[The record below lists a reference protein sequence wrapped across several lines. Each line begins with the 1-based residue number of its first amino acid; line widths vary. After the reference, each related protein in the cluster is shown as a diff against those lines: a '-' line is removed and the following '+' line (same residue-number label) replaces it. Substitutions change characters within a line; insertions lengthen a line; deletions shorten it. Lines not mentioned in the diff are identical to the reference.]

1 MSQRGSGARRLFP
14 GASEICVVLPRDGAA
29 LGPDGER
36 ALAGFRELLYRERAE
51 IEAECGVPARFVD
64 TDPGEGP
71 RWLIGPAACNPAIS
85 TYPRRGEGQA
95 GVWLDR
101 EREVLITDAPDLF
114 GVIEAISLIRTLV
127 MTGQDAVFVSECR
140 DLDEAIER
148 ITREVGWTYPS
159 FALRGLDWE
168 AICAQHREEVARAS
182 DPLAAM
188 QTWLAELQDAH
199 TWVKP
204 SPAPVPLPYEVW
216 VEGDTAVFTRVP
228 QGTAAWDAGVRP
240 GDVLLDEDTAGWWAR
255 TGSTPHAKPL
265 MTGYRLLSTP
275 VGVERTLA
283 ARRADGQRVE
293 WREVGSIDPPYP
305 LVTWTRLPSGS
316 GYLRI
321 EAWRADRDVDAAID
335 AAFADLAGTDRL
347 IVDLRGNGGGNLAL
361 ALSFRDRFLHE
372 PTLLGSIRFSTGP
385 GELSPPA
392 PITGEP
398 ADERRRWHGAVRF
411 LTDPMTYSASED
423 ALLGLQGLPHV
434 RVVGEPSGGG
444 SGRPRM
450 LRLLPGMT
458 LTVSTALTYDR
469 HGRCIEGA
477 GIPVDHYVVPDRFSH
492 GAEDTVLLAADRTW

>member
-168 AICAQHREEVARAS
+168 AICARHREEAARAS

-199 TWVKP
+199 TWV
-204 SPAPVPLPYEVW
+204 
-216 VEGDTAVFTRVP
+216 
-228 QGTAAWDAGVRP
+228 
-240 GDVLLDEDTAGWWAR
+240 
-255 TGSTPHAKPL
+255 
-265 MTGYRLLSTP
+265 
-275 VGVERTLA
+275 
-283 ARRADGQRVE
+283 
-293 WREVGSIDPPYP
+293 
-305 LVTWTRLPSGS
+305 
-316 GYLRI
+316 
-321 EAWRADRDVDAAID
+321 
-335 AAFADLAGTDRL
+335 
-347 IVDLRGNGGGNLAL
+347 
-361 ALSFRDRFLHE
+361 
-372 PTLLGSIRFSTGP
+372 
-385 GELSPPA
+385 
-392 PITGEP
+392 
-398 ADERRRWHGAVRF
+398 
-411 LTDPMTYSASED
+411 
-423 ALLGLQGLPHV
+423 
-434 RVVGEPSGGG
+434 
-444 SGRPRM
+444 
-450 LRLLPGMT
+450 
-458 LTVSTALTYDR
+458 
-469 HGRCIEGA
+469 
-477 GIPVDHYVVPDRFSH
+477 
-492 GAEDTVLLAADRTW
+492 